1 MLVVGNRI
9 TYKYK
14 GKEGYITELITNKQD
29 ILLLESD
36 IEKGLI
42 EDIKVEA
49 CNWETI
55 EFEEE

>member
-14 GKEGYITELITNKQD
+14 GKEEYITELITNKQD

-49 CNWETI
+49 CNWEVI
-55 EFEEE
+55 EFVEE

>member
-14 GKEGYITELITNKQD
+14 GKEEYITELITNKQD

-49 CNWETI
+49 CNWEAI
-55 EFEEE
+55 EFVEE